1 VFHTYRKRLGAR
13 WTKDLARLTGDPY
26 LAIHTSLVRNV
37 ISLYIRCEEVRVTK
51 RLNTTEKSR
60 SALLVI
66 EQPLMAHTS
75 ESVPNIDMLPL
86 PHVDLI

>member
-13 WTKDLARLTGDPY
+13 WTKDLARLIGDPY